1 MNKVFTILAL
11 MVFTVIQQGWS
22 QPAFEWVK
30 NIGGTGTDV
39 GNEITSDPDGNV
51 IVCGRFETTID
62 ADPSSGTTSLVSAG
76 SFDMVVIK
84 FDPTGQFIWAKR
96 VGGIGFDEFTN
107 VECDASGNVILV
119 GYFEGTVDLDPNAGV
134 NSVTTQ
140 GTSDLYVL
148 KLSPEGETL
157 WMHEIAGVTDEATGG
172 LSVAATGHIFV
183 SGGFNGTTNF
193 SSSVS
198 LTSAGENDAY
208 VMKLN
213 PDGTL
218 NWVKQ
223 IGGTSFDYAWD
234 LDTYTN
240 GDVVLAGRFRDVVD
254 FNPGVATANAT
265 SSGLND
271 GFVLK
276 LNSNGDYVWHNTFGG
291 TDFDEVWAVATDLN
305 NNTFTYG
312 YFSGTVDLAPGAAV
326 QTFTSNGTDDL
337 YIQKYNPNG
346 TMLWV
351 KAFGGSE
358 LENSYDIATDSEGN
372 VVAIG
377 DYFNTVDF
385 DPGAGTFNLTSL
397 GNNDIFMLR
406 LDANGDFDWAQST
419 GSTFSQ
425 AGYAVHIDNNNSILS
440 TGTFS
445 NNVDFN
451 PGAGTTNINALLFNM
466 YVLKLAGFCVLP
478 ALTSVVPSDQTIC
491 EGETVTL
498 AINGNLNGAATW
510 AIHAGDCNGT
520 PVISTVSSSATITPI
535 GGETY
540 FIRGQGGCVT
550 AGQSACTEINL
561 TTNASYSISENATI
575 CPGESYTFPDGS
587 SQVIMETMS
596 YESSLQTLA
605 GCDSTITTS
614 IDVLYLPN
622 QIETTDSSIVVLDFN
637 PKIGAFLQWIDCNT
651 NLPIEGE
658 NGPEFIFNGSG
669 SYAVIST
676 YLNCTATSDCF
687 FVTGID
693 NSKQL
698 DVEVYPNP
706 FKDLLNFNHVEKGAV
721 IEFFSADGRLV
732 HKQVYSGTSMN
743 LSGEDMLSSGVYI
756 VKISHSNGMVM
767 RRVVKQ

>member
-1 MNKVFTILAL
+1 
-11 MVFTVIQQGWS
+11 MVFTAIQQGWS

-39 GNEITSDPDGNV
+39 GNEITSDADGNV

-62 ADPSSGTTSLVSAG
+62 ADPGTGTTSLVSAG
-76 SFDMVVIK
+76 GFDMVVIK

-119 GYFEGTVDLDPNAGV
+119 GYFEGTVDLDPNVGV

-140 GTSDLYVL
+140 GVSDLYVM

-157 WMHEIAGVTDEATGG
+157 WMHELTGATDENTGG
-172 LSVAATGHIFV
+172 LSVTSTGHIFV
-183 SGGFNGTTNF
+183 SGGFNGTANF
-193 SSSVS
+193 SSTVS

-254 FNPGVATANAT
+254 FNPGSGTANAT
-265 SSGLND
+265 SAGTND

-291 TDFDEVWAVATDLN
+291 TGFDEVWAIATDLN

-312 YFSGTVDLAPGAAV
+312 YFSGTADLAPGAAV
-326 QTFTSNGTDDL
+326 QNFTSNGTDDL
-337 YIQKYNPNG
+337 FIQKYDPSG

-358 LENSYDIATDSEGN
+358 LENSYDIATDSEGS
-372 VVAIG
+372 VVVIG

-385 DPGAGTFNLTSL
+385 DPGAGTFNMTSL
-397 GNNDIFMLR
+397 GNNDIFMLK
-406 LDANGDFDWAQST
+406 LDANGNFIWMQSI

-425 AGYAVHIDNNNSILS
+425 AGYALHIDNNNSILS

-451 PGAGTTNINALLFNM
+451 PGAGTVNINAQLFNM
-466 YVLKLAGFCVLP
+466 YVLKLAGFCALP
-478 ALTSVVPSDQTIC
+478 TLTSVVPSDQTVC

-561 TTNASYSISENATI
+561 TTNSSYLINENVTV
-575 CPGESYTFPDGS
+575 CPGESYTFADGS
-587 SQVIMETMS
+587 TQVITESLS
-596 YESSLQTLA
+596 YESSLQSQT
-605 GCDSTITTS
+605 GCDSLINTF
-614 IDVLYLPN
+614 IDVTNLPN
-622 QIETTDSSIVVLDFN
+622 EIETTDSSIVVLDYN
-637 PKIGAFLQWIDCNT
+637 PKSSVDIQWIDCNT
-651 NLPIEGE
+651 NQPIEGE
-658 NGPEFIFNGSG
+658 TGPEFLFNGSG
-669 SYAVIST
+669 SFAVTITNNNCST
-676 YLNCTATSDCF
+676 TSDCF
-687 FVTGID
+687 TVTGTN
-693 NSKQL
+693 NSKPL
-698 DVEVYPNP
+698 GVEVYPNP
-706 FKDLLNFNHVEKGAV
+706 FTDALNFKHVENGSLV
-721 IEFFSADGRLV
+721 ELYSVDGRLV
-732 HKQVYSGTSMN
+732 RQQVYTGTSMN
-743 LSGEDMLSSGVYI
+743 LSGEEVLSPGVYI
-756 VKISHSNGMVM
+756 VKISHSKGMVI
-767 RRVVKQ
+767 RSVVKQ

>member
-1 MNKVFTILAL
+1 MNKVFTFLAF
-11 MVFTVIQQGWS
+11 MVIALTQQGWS

-39 GNEITSDPDGNV
+39 GNEITSDADGNV

-62 ADPSSGTTSLVSAG
+62 ADPGTGTTSLVSAG
-76 SFDMVVIK
+76 GFDMVVIK
-84 FDPTGQFIWAKR
+84 FDPTGQFIWAKN
-96 VGGIGFDEFTN
+96 VGGTGFDEFTN

-140 GTSDLYVL
+140 GASDLYVM

-157 WMHEIAGVTDEATGG
+157 WMHEITGATDESTGG
-172 LSVAATGHIFV
+172 LSVTSTGHIYV

-254 FNPGVATANAT
+254 FNPGSGTANAT
-265 SSGLND
+265 SAGTND

-276 LNSNGDYVWHNTFGG
+276 LNSTGDYVWHNTFGG
-291 TDFDEVWAVATDLN
+291 TGFDEVWAIATDLN

-312 YFSGTVDLAPGAAV
+312 YFSGTADLAPGAAV
-326 QTFTSNGTDDL
+326 QNFTSNGTDDL
-337 YIQKYNPNG
+337 FIQKYDPSG

-372 VVAIG
+372 VVVIG

-385 DPGAGTFNLTSL
+385 DPGAGTFNMTSL

-419 GSTFSQ
+419 GATFSQ
-425 AGYAVHIDNNNSILS
+425 AGYALFINADNDILA

-445 NNVDFN
+445 NVVDFN
-451 PGAGTTNINALLFNM
+451 PGPGNTATNANLFNIF
-466 YVLKLAGFCVLP
+466 VLKYQNACVLP
-478 ALTSVVPSDQTIC
+478 TISSVVASEQVVC
-491 EGETVTL
+491 EGATVNVS
-498 AINGNLNGAATW
+498 INGLLNSGTVW
-510 AIHAGDCNGT
+510 AIYAGDCNGT
-520 PVISTVSSSATITPI
+520 AVVTTTTSEATITPV

-550 AGQSACTEINL
+550 ASQSACTEINL
-561 TTNASYSISENATI
+561 TTNSSYLISENATV
-575 CPGESYTFPDGS
+575 CPGESYTFADGS
-587 SQVIMETMS
+587 TQVITESLS
-596 YESSLQTLA
+596 YESSLQSQT
-605 GCDSTITTS
+605 GCDSLINTF
-614 IDVLYLPN
+614 IDVTYLPN
-622 QIETTDSSIVVLDFN
+622 EIETTDSSIVILDYN
-637 PKIGAFLQWIDCNT
+637 AKSGVEIQWIDCNT
-651 NLPIEGE
+651 NQPIEGE
-658 NGPEFIFNGSG
+658 TGPEFLFNGSG
-669 SYAVIST
+669 SFAVT
-676 YLNCTATSDCF
+676 LTNDNCTTTSDCF
-687 FVTGID
+687 TVTGIND
-693 NSKQL
+693 SKQFG
-698 DVEVYPNP
+698 VEVYPNP
-706 FKDLLNFNHVEKGAV
+706 FTDALNFKHVENGSV
-721 IEFFSADGRLV
+721 VELYSVDGRLV
-732 HKQVYSGTSMN
+732 RQQVYTGTSMN
-743 LSGEDMLSSGVYI
+743 LSGEEVLSPGVYI
-756 VKISHSNGMVM
+756 VKISHSNGMVI
-767 RRVVKQ
+767 RSVVKQ